1 MGRSMNILFYLTP
14 KCDCAYIDTSDTLRQ
29 AMEKMEYHRYS
40 AIPIL
45 DEGGSYVGILTE
57 GDLLWNI
64 KNKYDLDLKEA
75 ENVPV
80 TDVDRKRDYTPV
92 SIRSSMEDLINVAL
106 SQNFVPVVD
115 DADKFIGI
123 VTRKDIIKYFS
134 EKISKLE
141 AMASEKEECR
151 IA

>member
-1 MGRSMNILFYLTP
+1 MNILFYLTP
-14 KCDCAYIDTSDTLRQ
+14 KCDCAYIETSDTLRQ

-45 DEGGSYVGILTE
+45 DENGSYAGVLTE
-57 GDLLWNI
+57 GDLLWSI
-64 KNKYDLDLKEA
+64 KNKYDLDLRKA
-75 ENVPV
+75 EDVPI
-80 TDVDRKRDYTPV
+80 TEVDRRRDYTPV

-106 SQNFVPVVD
+106 GQNFVPVVD

-134 EKISKLE
+134 EKLSKSE
-141 AMASEKEECR
+141 AMERTDAQYQY
-151 IA
+151 A

>member
-1 MGRSMNILFYLTP
+1 
-14 KCDCAYIDTSDTLRQ
+14 
-29 AMEKMEYHRYS
+29 
-40 AIPIL
+40 
-45 DEGGSYVGILTE
+45 
-57 GDLLWNI
+57 
-64 KNKYDLDLKEA
+64 
-75 ENVPV
+75 
-80 TDVDRKRDYTPV
+80 
-92 SIRSSMEDLINVAL
+92 MEDLINVAL

>member
-1 MGRSMNILFYLTP
+1 M
-14 KCDCAYIDTSDTLRQ
+14 
-29 AMEKMEYHRYS
+29 
-40 AIPIL
+40 
-45 DEGGSYVGILTE
+45 GILTE